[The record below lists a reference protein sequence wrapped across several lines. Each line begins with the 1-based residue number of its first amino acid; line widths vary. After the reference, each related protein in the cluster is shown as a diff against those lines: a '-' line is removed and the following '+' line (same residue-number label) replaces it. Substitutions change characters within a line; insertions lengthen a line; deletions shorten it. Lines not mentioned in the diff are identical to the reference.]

1 MNRLGKSPE
10 SLVGRNS
17 CTLRAMTIYGP
28 PMKYTLGT
36 AAKAT
41 GLSKSTILRAI
52 KSNKLSATKN
62 EASGDWNIDPAELHR
77 VYQPVAE
84 RVAEKVAA
92 GNGSG
97 TAFLI
102 EELRQGWNRE
112 RALLERTIDEL
123 RNRLETTEEERRT
136 TLRQLTALLADQR
149 AAATP
154 APATVPETQQAPA
167 RRSWFGW
174 RRGQG
179 TAS

>member
-1 MNRLGKSPE
+1 
-10 SLVGRNS
+10 
-17 CTLRAMTIYGP
+17 MTIYGP

-52 KSNKLSATKN
+52 KSNKVSATKN

-77 VYQPVAE
+77 VYPPVAE

-92 GNGSG
+92 GNGAG
-97 TAFLI
+97 TAIII

-112 RALLERTIDEL
+112 RALLERTIDDL
-123 RNRLETTEEERRT
+123 RNRLDATEEERRT

-149 AAATP
+149 AAADP
-154 APATVPETQQAPA
+154 APKTTPEPQQAPA
-167 RRSWFGW
+167 RWSLFG
-174 RRGQG
+174 RRKRQVA
-179 TAS
+179 AS

>member
-1 MNRLGKSPE
+1 
-10 SLVGRNS
+10 
-17 CTLRAMTIYGP
+17 MTIYGP

-52 KSNKLSATKN
+52 KSNKVSATKN

-77 VYQPVAE
+77 VYPPVAE

-92 GNGSG
+92 GNGAG
-97 TAFLI
+97 TAIII

-112 RALLERTIDEL
+112 RALLERTIDDL
-123 RNRLETTEEERRT
+123 RNRLDATEEERRT

-149 AAATP
+149 TAATS
-154 APATVPETQQAPA
+154 VPTTTPEPEQAPA

-174 RRGQG
+174 RRTQGG